1 MLEKL
6 LIIYRQI
13 IIYIFIAVGLPTEDE
28 TCGSIVVNIIKIG
41 TPGTVN
47 RISSDPPYK
56 EWNVRLT
63 TVSLNAFSD
72 PE

>member
-1 MLEKL
+1 MRPAAL
-6 LIIYRQI
+6 
-13 IIYIFIAVGLPTEDE
+13 
-28 TCGSIVVNIIKIG
+28 VVNIIKIG

-56 EWNVRLT
+56 DLNVRLT
-63 TVSLNAFSD
+63 TVPLKAFSD